1 MRVGAPT
8 IWQRFACGT
17 VIAATA
23 LVCLAGSGLAPSA
36 HAANGNV
43 TFYGNINSTSS
54 CQVIVNNHGTL
65 GVSGN
70 VRQLSSKI
78 AGGSP
83 GRVTILQAGVYDI
96 SAATLPAFSV
106 APVGGNTG
114 VTRQVL
120 FNGVATNLITGFS
133 VTIPERNGSPGIRVN
148 SFGMRSRTNLD
159 INFIANRPTSFPSG
173 PYEAIVV
180 VRCE

>member
-1 MRVGAPT
+1 VDRANLRQALRRVAFGALT
-8 IWQRFACGT
+8 TLG
-17 VIAATA
+17 
-23 LVCLAGSGLAPSA
+23 LAVWGPAPSA
-36 HAANGNV
+36 HAATGNV

-78 AGGSP
+78 AGGGP
-83 GRVTILQAGVYDI
+83 GRVTILQAGVYSI
-96 SAATLPAFSV
+96 SASTLPAFSV
-106 APVGGNTG
+106 APVGGDAG

-133 VTIPERNGSPGIRVN
+133 LTIPERNGTPGIRVN
-148 SFGMRSRTNLD
+148 SFGMRSRVNLD
-159 INFIANRPTSFPSG
+159 INFIANRPTAYPSG